1 MLLAISVFTR
11 EAEALDVGSLSSPD
25 ACHLL
30 VRITA
35 RQFGHAIPNASLTAP
50 LRFAQ
55 VLPTSPQG
63 AFQCDAP
70 GCSTRGGKPRQA
82 AHKCIEYKCKS
93 CCHNAG
99 SSAIQTGSYR
109 DSCKAHGTPGSEGPR
124 LLAQPA
130 LPPPPQPQYAPPQ
143 PVQPQYAPPQPAHFP
158 PPPAQLQY
166 PPPQVQQAPAGQYH
180 AQPASQIRAP
190 VPSQPRA
197 GPIHGGRGQAIGR
210 PLGRQLANP
219 LSNTWGNKNFGAQD
233 YVDTGKVARQKLD
246 AIVKHTVELA
256 IFHTKNKDA
265 LRLQH
270 QVTSYPQMQFS
281 AYPTL
286 MNDLGINE
294 STCLREELEV
304 GDCPNL
310 DSIISQQPRKR
321 TGTALVSPPK
331 KLARTDIASTP
342 AQARHIIEIPDSPPL
357 TPSSILPS
365 TVSASVSTPSAMTRP
380 EPTGKQFPWGFY
392 VIEHKEA
399 WEYYNRLKDS
409 GPISIPTAFSALF
422 PGAVYKNTAV
432 KKYRPTFL
440 SAPKDIV
447 AHFVARGTTPE
458 GLLKVFW
465 DALQAHQRGEPLA
478 FLAPNYTA
486 PPVKTEVLEIPVP
499 PILAIQLPPVH
510 PLAPSEP
517 PPDKSAGPAS
527 ELCLFCDI
535 PLSVAPSAKLADL
548 RAKLLALSV
557 LTPTPANPE
566 HRVAHMSH
574 QSAAFCKQHKTDS
587 QLLPFARANNL
598 PEYINYAA
606 LIETLETAGVVSLLQ
621 EILEDLEASEFFA
634 AATSMAENDKFEKST
649 GYFGELGYTV
659 ISRRIKELF
668 PASTITVDH
677 TPLSWEA
684 LMERVL
690 IPEALVA
697 LITDEL
703 QTSPEA
709 TIELLHDSTPF
720 GLEYHSDISDRDRC
734 AANARE
740 QATFPSIP
748 SPLLPHEL
756 SPLLAPASW
765 ERESSPREPSPP
777 PLGNLCSYC
786 DQDLPTIQSE
796 VLLAMEQKLHET
808 SWSDPLD
815 DNPQHRGIPQM
826 RMTVDYCTRHR
837 FERDH
842 LPAGIHAG
850 WPFNPKFSRLFH
862 RILDLGQPLRNMCM
876 NLAQSPFF
884 LAACEYYGDKVTQRS
899 SLGAQFA
906 SNRSSE
912 HDTGYYGERGYEI
925 LDTTL
930 RFMFPDCQAFVRKFH
945 PLTYNIAIREVLI
958 PEATIR
964 IIQND
969 LNIEPKEA
977 IVVLKESHT
986 FGLVLHPS
994 EDDCEF
1000 HRAAVLSISRSH
1012 RRTQWSLRTWEASG
1026 TTLDFEA
1033 WLQDQKDME
1042 AALAVKLEPVEA
1054 RIPHG
1059 NGLGAEIIDL
1069 TGDDDSD

>member
-1 MLLAISVFTR
+1 M
-11 EAEALDVGSLSSPD
+11 
-25 ACHLL
+25 
-30 VRITA
+30 
-35 RQFGHAIPNASLTAP
+35 
-50 LRFAQ
+50 
-55 VLPTSPQG
+55 
-63 AFQCDAP
+63 
-70 GCSTRGGKPRQA
+70 
-82 AHKCIEYKCKS
+82 
-93 CCHNAG
+93 
-99 SSAIQTGSYR
+99 
-109 DSCKAHGTPGSEGPR
+109 
-124 LLAQPA
+124 
-130 LPPPPQPQYAPPQ
+130 
-143 PVQPQYAPPQPAHFP
+143 
-158 PPPAQLQY
+158 
-166 PPPQVQQAPAGQYH
+166 
-180 AQPASQIRAP
+180 
-190 VPSQPRA
+190 PSQPRA
-197 GPIHGGRGQAIGR
+197 GPSRGQAIGR

-256 IFHTKNKDA
+256 IFHTVIDKHHPTVIQ
-265 LRLQH
+265 LRP
-270 QVTSYPQMQFS
+270 S
-281 AYPTL
+281 
-286 MNDLGINE
+286 
-294 STCLREELEV
+294 LREELEV
-304 GDCPNL
+304 SDCPNL
-310 DSIISQQPRKR
+310 DSIISQQPRKH
-321 TGTALVSPPK
+321 TGTALVSPSK
-331 KLARTDIASTP
+331 KLACTDIASTP
-342 AQARHIIEIPDSPPL
+342 AQARHIIEIPDSPLL

-409 GPISIPTAFSALF
+409 GLISIPRVFSTLF
-422 PGAVYKNTAV
+422 PGAVYKNTTV

-447 AHFVARGTTPE
+447 AHFVARGRTPE
-458 GLLKVFW
+458 GLSKSSRML
-465 DALQAHQRGEPLA
+465 P
-478 FLAPNYTA
+478 
-486 PPVKTEVLEIPVP
+486 EIPVP
-499 PILAIQLPPVH
+499 PIAIQLPPVH

-517 PPDKSAGPAS
+517 PPDKTAGPAS

-535 PLSVAPSAKLADL
+535 PLSVAPSAKLAEL

-557 LTPTPANPE
+557 LTPTPANPD
-566 HRVAHMSH
+566 HRVAHISH

-668 PASTITVDH
+668 PASTIAVNYA
-677 TPLSWEA
+677 PLSWEA
-684 LMERVL
+684 LMEQVL

-703 QTSPEA
+703 QSSPEA
-709 TIELLHDSTPF
+709 AIELLHDSTPF
-720 GLEYHSDISDRDRC
+720 GLEYHSDISDHDRC

-740 QATFPSIP
+740 KATFPSLP
-748 SPLLPHEL
+748 SPLLPPHEL

-796 VLLAMEQKLHET
+796 VLLAMEQKLHEI

-826 RMTVDYCTRHR
+826 RMTVDYCARHR

-842 LPAGIHAG
+842 LPEGIHVG

-906 SNRSSE
+906 SNRLSE
-912 HDTGYYGERGYEI
+912 HGTGYYGERGYEI

-930 RFMFPDCQAFVRKFH
+930 RFIFPDCQDFVRKFH

-958 PEATIR
+958 PEATIH

-969 LNIEPKEA
+969 LNIELKEA

-1012 RRTQWSLRTWEASG
+1012 RHTQWSLRTWEASR

-1059 NGLGAEIIDL
+1059 NGSGAEIIDL